1 MTMLADARR
10 SATNGR
16 SRDHSGVVP
25 DDWFRSSWVG
35 TPVSV
40 RGTAPTLQH
49 SFAQFSDA
57 FDQFREHDLVR
68 IVTTQDDYGL
78 VLSSLLRGMEPSSW
92 LVTLDVVAGEE
103 SSTGDVADALT
114 TFEAL
119 RSELGL
125 NRIEMLRATRVNPRT
140 YHSWKKGGTARP
152 RLTSVRGLWDL
163 ADAVEELREV
173 VPIPLGEWFRADG
186 TRRRLLTTG
195 EFEGLLDLA
204 SNIQARSERRKRSRF
219 EPGGIVY
226 DEEVPLDRTPLG
238 DIYELGESEQ

>member
-1 MTMLADARR
+1 MTLLADAPR

-16 SRDHSGVVP
+16 SREHSGAVP

-68 IVTTQDDYGL
+68 VVTTQDDYGL
-78 VLSSLLRGMEPSSW
+78 VLSSILRGMEPSSW
-92 LVTLDVVAGEE
+92 LVTLEVAAGEE
-103 SSTGDVADALT
+103 ASSGDVADALT

-125 NRIEMLRATRVNPRT
+125 NRIEMLSATRVKPRT
-140 YHSWKKGGTARP
+140 YHSWKKGGTTRP
-152 RLTSVRGLWDL
+152 RLTSLRGLWDL
-163 ADAVEELREV
+163 ADTLEELREV

-195 EFEGLLDLA
+195 EFADLLDLA
-204 SNIQARSERRKRSRF
+204 NNIHVRSERRKRSRF

-226 DEEVPLDRTPLG
+226 DEEVPLDRAPLG